1 MVTSGATTKWAVGN
15 RATSGAEIK
24 GAAGN
29 RATSGV
35 EIKGADTPAVRTGE
49 ATVGKKRN
57 APSSKGPKRVKEE
70 LTKTYK
76 NNFTLLHDIA

>member
-1 MVTSGATTKWAVGN
+1 MFPESIFSFKHGVRNFPTILIIFAGRGVDWGTSGATTKW
-15 RATSGAEIK
+15 

-49 ATVGKKRN
+49 ATVGKKETPPHQKAQN
-57 APSSKGPKRVKEE
+57 V
-70 LTKTYK
+70 
-76 NNFTLLHDIA
+76 

>member
-1 MVTSGATTKWAVGN
+1 MATSGATTKWV
-15 RATSGAEIK
+15 
-24 GAAGN
+24 AGN

-49 ATVGKKRN
+49 ATVGKKKKL
-57 APSSKGPKRVKEE
+57 SSKGPKRVKEE

-76 NNFTLLHDIA
+76 TTLHYFTI